1 MDIIDIILAKKLTP
15 QGQIETYARTSQ
27 QAVANANQAVATVEA
42 AAEDI
47 EEKQAA
53 AQDLLEQAQ
62 EALQTAQEAQ
72 IAMPEVYTTTGQN
85 TDGYM
90 TQKAVTDAL
99 DTKASVIYVNNNL
112 ANKVDNSTLNN
123 YATTT
128 YVNQQIAAIPQTPS
142 MPSGVSNL
150 GIDAAGKIVVV
161 GPDGNII
168 AGDVTEEAIIEA
180 LVQSESYETEGTTG
194 LVIDYDNKSTSR
206 SQDSANESSGSFF
219 NQYAMYGG
227 RMRCNVAD
235 DGTINAFY
243 GDNNYTEDGS
253 NGQVMLYQPKF
264 YYMRTPMKTSTTLVG
279 KVIKKESIIISDKHM
294 AGFKLHPIFKNINGE
309 ELDYVLLPVYE
320 AALEENKLTSI
331 AGVKPVSNI
340 NILDAETY
348 AANRGEGWHMTNLAA
363 ESVNQMLQ
371 IVEYGTMNIQSE
383 IEQGITN
390 ITTDTSNNHAS
401 VTGSTASIGNGTGA
415 ATSTVNDG
423 TTYSTSG
430 KRAICYRG
438 MENPWGNIWHM
449 IGGLLIQGNGS
460 ITGSGVP
467 YVCNDYNYTST
478 PGSNYTSVGF
488 NLPTNY
494 GWISGMGYGNPDYD
508 WVYLPAECSST
519 ANSATPVG
527 DALWAEQSLM
537 SVRCAVIGGS
547 WAFKEQS
554 GTFAYGCDRSITES
568 SRATYGARIM
578 FIPTKNNIYSTNINK
593 WKQHYGG

>member
-53 AQDLLEQAQ
+53 ANDLLEQAQ

-99 DTKASVIYVNNNL
+99 DTKASVIYVNNSL
-112 ANKVDNSTLNN
+112 SSKVDSSTLNN

-161 GPDGNII
+161 GPDGNIV

-194 LVIDYDNKSTSR
+194 LVIDYDNKSNSR
-206 SQDSANESSGSFF
+206 SQDSAHESSGSFF

-243 GDNNYTEDGS
+243 GDSGYKEDGS

-279 KVIKKESIIISDKHM
+279 KIIKKESIIISDKHM

-320 AALEENKLTSI
+320 ATL
-331 AGVKPVSNI
+331 
-340 NILDAETY
+340 
-348 AANRGEGWHMTNLAA
+348 
-363 ESVNQMLQ
+363 
-371 IVEYGTMNIQSE
+371 
-383 IEQGITN
+383 
-390 ITTDTSNNHAS
+390 
-401 VTGSTASIGNGTGA
+401 
-415 ATSTVNDG
+415 
-423 TTYSTSG
+423 
-430 KRAICYRG
+430 
-438 MENPWGNIWHM
+438 
-449 IGGLLIQGNGS
+449 
-460 ITGSGVP
+460 
-467 YVCNDYNYTST
+467 
-478 PGSNYTSVGF
+478 
-488 NLPTNY
+488 
-494 GWISGMGYGNPDYD
+494 
-508 WVYLPAECSST
+508 
-519 ANSATPVG
+519 
-527 DALWAEQSLM
+527 
-537 SVRCAVIGGS
+537 
-547 WAFKEQS
+547 
-554 GTFAYGCDRSITES
+554 
-568 SRATYGARIM
+568 
-578 FIPTKNNIYSTNINK
+578 
-593 WKQHYGG
+593 

>member
-1 MDIIDIILAKKLTP
+1 MDIIDILLAKQLTP

-27 QAVANANQAVATVEA
+27 QAVTNAKQAVATIETVA
-42 AAEDI
+42 QDI
-47 EEKQAA
+47 EEKQIAA
-53 AQDLLEQAQ
+53 ENLLEQAQ
-62 EALQTAQEAQ
+62 EALQTAQQAQ
-72 IAMPEVYTTTGQN
+72 ITLPEAYTTTGQN
-85 TDGYM
+85 IDGYM

-99 DTKASVIYVNNNL
+99 NT
-112 ANKVDNSTLNN
+112 KVDVTVLNN
-123 YATTT
+123 YATTQ
-128 YVNQQIAAIPQTPS
+128 YVNNAISKIPS
-142 MPSGVSNL
+142 DGSGGISNL
-150 GIDAAGKIVVV
+150 GIDSVGKIVIV

-180 LVQSESYETEGTTG
+180 LVQSESYETEGTAG

-219 NQYAMYGG
+219 NKYAMYGG

-243 GDNNYTEDGS
+243 GDNNYAEDGS

-279 KVIKKESIIISDKHM
+279 KVIKKESIIISDKHIT
-294 AGFKLHPIFKNINGE
+294 GFKLHPIFKNANGE

-320 AALEENKLTSI
+320 ATLQENKLTSI

-363 ESVNQMLQ
+363 ESANQMLQ
-371 IVEYGTMNIQSE
+371 IVEYGTMNIQAE

-467 YVCNDYNYTST
+467 YVCNNYNYTST

-554 GTFAYGCDRSITES
+554 GAFAYGCDRSITES

-578 FIPTKNNIYSTNINK
+578 FIPTKNNIYSANINK